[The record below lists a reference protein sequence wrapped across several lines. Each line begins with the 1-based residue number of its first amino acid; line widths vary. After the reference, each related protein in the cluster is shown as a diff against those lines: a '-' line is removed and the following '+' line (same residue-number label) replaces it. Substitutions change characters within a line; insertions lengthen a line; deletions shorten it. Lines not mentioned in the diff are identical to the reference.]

1 MRSLIL
7 LLVALSAACATGCSM
22 CSRGFL
28 DDYATVGGKWQ
39 RADQTHGRVGSIFSD
54 PGSTIAAGYTDGNVV
69 YSEQDEQYE
78 SFGEA
83 HIESYPSPEFNE
95 FPELNGP
102 PGEVNLPGIY
112 HPEDVI
118 ILGDPM

>member
-1 MRSLIL
+1 
-7 LLVALSAACATGCSM
+7 M

-54 PGSTIAAGYTDGNVV
+54 PGSTVAAGYTGGNVV
-69 YSEQDEQYE
+69 YSEQGEQYE

-83 HIESYPSPEFNE
+83 HIESYPSQEFDE
-95 FPELNGP
+95 FPELDGAAS
-102 PGEVNLPGIY
+102 EEYLPGIY
-112 HPEDVI
+112 QPEDVI